1 MDKVLEY
8 FSLLMGNI
16 GGFSSL
22 SGVSGM
28 GFTWLFG
35 ALGAISLSLY
45 GLSLGR
51 TRAVM
56 SLLAI
61 YVAFT
66 LDRLFPYLSEI
77 QKIVSID
84 IADYWIRVGFF
95 LAAYIL
101 VFIIFNLSFLRK
113 RFSSLEF
120 SLFGILLISL
130 LQLGFIISII
140 FSYLPNELTL
150 KWSFGIYNYL
160 ATQQA
165 LFFWAIAPLPA
176 LLFIRNK

>member
-66 LDRLFPYLSEI
+66 LDRLFPYFTEI
-77 QKIVSID
+77 KNMVSGD
-84 IADYWIRVGFF
+84 IADYWIRTSLF
-95 LAAYIL
+95 LIVYIL
-101 VFIIFNLSFLRK
+101 VFIIF
-113 RFSSLEF
+113 
-120 SLFGILLISL
+120 
-130 LQLGFIISII
+130 
-140 FSYLPNELTL
+140 
-150 KWSFGIYNYL
+150 
-160 ATQQA
+160 
-165 LFFWAIAPLPA
+165 
-176 LLFIRNK
+176 